1 MTILLVNG
9 GGNTPQGL
17 ARNRNF
23 LERLGISPLGAHQ
36 VMNAQIITSPE
47 DRARIADIVAQALDN
62 SMLGFKPLTK
72 AQIIESGNER

>member
-23 LERLGISPLGAHQ
+23 LQRLGISPLGAHQ
-36 VMNAQIITSPE
+36 VMNGQIITSPE
-47 DRARIADIVAQALDN
+47 YQQIMVQSADGIQ
-62 SMLGFKPLTK
+62 S
-72 AQIIESGNER
+72 S